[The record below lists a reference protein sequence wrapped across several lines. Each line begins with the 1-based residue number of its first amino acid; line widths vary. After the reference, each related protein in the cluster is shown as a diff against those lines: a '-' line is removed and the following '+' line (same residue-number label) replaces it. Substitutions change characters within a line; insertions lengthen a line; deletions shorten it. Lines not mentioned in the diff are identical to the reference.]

1 MRRNAVCL
9 FMSALVIVTAS
20 GCKKAG
26 EKHVGMDPLGGTVD
40 PYLEPVQ
47 QGSFDSVAYPTYGE
61 AQPTETAYG
70 PSTAMTPAQS
80 RYHNVVKKDTLYAL
94 ARMYYGDQRRWKD
107 IYEANRATISDP
119 DKIHVG
125 QRLLI
130 P

>member
-9 FMSALVIVTAS
+9 FVSALIIVTAS

-26 EKHVGMDPLGGTVD
+26 EKHVGMDPPGGAVD

-47 QGSFDSVAYPTYGE
+47 LSSFDSVAYPTYGE
-61 AQPTETAYG
+61 AQPTETAYE

-80 RYHNVVKKDTLYAL
+80 RYHSVVKKDTLYAL

>member
-26 EKHVGMDPLGGTVD
+26 EKNVGMEPPGGAVD
-40 PYLEPVQ
+40 PYFEPSQ
-47 QGSFDSVAYPTYGE
+47 QGSFDSVSYPTYGE
-61 AQPTETAYG
+61 AQPTESAYELA
-70 PSTAMTPAQS
+70 SAVTPAQP

-94 ARMYYGDQRRWKD
+94 ARTYYGDQRRWKD

-119 DKIHVG
+119 NKIHVG